1 MASRVTDLGPGR
13 SPSALL
19 AALHERSVVAGV
31 PGPAGFIGDWLG
43 GDAAIIPSVD
53 VRAGVRPPDDPTRFW
68 VGYLAYPDRL
78 AEAALPAVVGGVSP
92 DVLTHEGGRWFHHDA
107 TGSSCPDWLRACV
120 SGDLNPPPTRAW
132 STRWTTPPRA
142 PHDAAIRSCLEAIAA
157 GEVYQACV
165 CTRFTGHLTGRPVDF
180 FVAGVESMRPRK
192 AAYVSGDWG
201 AVASFSPETYLHVH
215 DRTVTSSP
223 IKGTVPSG
231 ADPTSLLSSVK
242 DVAENVMIVDLVRND
257 LGRLAVPGSV
267 TVPELLAV
275 HPAPGVWHLVS
286 TVAATLPDDVGN
298 DALIEATFPPG
309 SVTGTPKIRARTL
322 LQGWETSA
330 RGVYCGA
337 VGIATPDGDLDLNVA
352 IRTVEITP
360 DGTTALGVGGGITI
374 DSDPDREWQECLDK
388 AASII
393 SMTSSAS

>member
-19 AALHERSVVAGV
+19 TALHDRSVVDGV
-31 PGPAGFIGDWLG
+31 PGPAGFVGDWLG
-43 GDAAIIPSVD
+43 GDAVIVPSVD
-53 VRAGVRPPDDPTRFW
+53 VREGVRPPTDPMGFW
-68 VGYLAYPDRL
+68 AGYLAYPDRL

-92 DVLTHEGGRWFHHDA
+92 DMLTHENGRWFHHDV
-107 TGSSCPDWLRACV
+107 TGSPCPDWLRACV
-120 SGDLNPPPTRAW
+120 TDDVDDPPIRSW

-142 PHDAAIRSCLEAIAA
+142 PHDTAIGSCLEAIAA
-157 GEVYQACV
+157 GEIYQACV
-165 CTRFTGHLTGRPVDF
+165 CTRFTGDLTGRAVDY

-192 AAYVSGDWG
+192 AAYVAGDWG

-215 DRTVTSSP
+215 GRTVTSSP
-223 IKGTVPSG
+223 IKGTVPSS
-231 ADPTSLLSSVK
+231 ADPASLLSSVK

-257 LGRLAVPGSV
+257 LGRLAVPGTV
-267 TVPELLAV
+267 TVPELLVV

-286 TVAATLPDDVGN
+286 TVAATLPDGIDN

-309 SVTGTPKIRARTL
+309 SVTGTPKIRAREL
-322 LQGWETSA
+322 LRQWETTA

-337 VGIATPDGDLDLNVA
+337 VGVATPDGDLDLNVA
-352 IRTVEITP
+352 IRTVEIEP

-393 SMTSSAS
+393 SLTSAAS